1 MMFFI
6 KDSDNDKWG
15 DNCVKIY
22 GNGWW
27 FKLCNYC
34 NLNGLYYSKKMFVL
48 NGIMWYKWG
57 NMNIWELL
65 RLLKMMIKFK

>member
-1 MMFFI
+1 MMFSI

-15 DNCVKIY
+15 DNCVKSY

-27 FKLCNYC
+27 FNKCFKC

-57 NMNIWELL
+57 NMNIWEML